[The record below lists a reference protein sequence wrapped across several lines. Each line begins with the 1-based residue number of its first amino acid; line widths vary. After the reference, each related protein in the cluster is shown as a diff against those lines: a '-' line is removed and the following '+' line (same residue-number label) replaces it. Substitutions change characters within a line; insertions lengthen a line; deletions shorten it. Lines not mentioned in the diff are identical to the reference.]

1 MKNFF
6 NKIKNAFP
14 KGATGVVFVGIIL
27 LAIIGAFFV
36 YRAMDGFISR
46 MTIAKLPGVPVLK
59 DPTQAPVDVN
69 NPEPSPDL
77 EVNFEE
83 PVDLDTFVMPDT
95 WDGKKRVNIL
105 IMGIDARSPDVKAPL
120 TDSMILFTL
129 DPVANTAAMLSIP
142 RDLWVRIPG
151 SGYNKINTAYS
162 IGVINQLPG
171 GGPAMAS
178 KTVENF
184 LGVSIDYYAQI
195 DFKAFVDFINLI
207 DGVKLNVT
215 ETVLLDVLDT
225 QISFDLEP
233 GIYTLDGDLAL
244 AYVRSRAYGDGD
256 VSRAARQQQV
266 ILAVR
271 DRILEFSMI
280 PTLLGNANQ
289 IYDSLS
295 RGIHTNLSMNEMIK
309 LGLKILNDV
318 PRDQIQHKVI
328 DFSYVNIGQGP
339 GGESMLRPLP
349 NRIRELRDELFTG
362 STFLDTLAKE
372 EDIQT
377 ILTEEGARVSVMNAS
392 SQADLGDRAV
402 AYLRSQ
408 GVNVV
413 EQGNV
418 SSSTF
423 STITFYGA
431 KPYTIKFLTQLTNI
445 TNPALVAYA
454 YNGGNPV
461 DIVIIL
467 GDDFANNNTL
477 P

>member
-6 NKIKNAFP
+6 NKIKKAFP

-46 MTIAKLPGVPVLK
+46 MTIAKLPGSPVLK
-59 DPTQAPVDVN
+59 EPTQV
-69 NPEPSPDL
+69 
-77 EVNFEE
+77 
-83 PVDLDTFVMPDT
+83 PVDLDNPEARSNLELNFNEPIDLDSFDMPDA

-120 TDSMILFTL
+120 TDTMILFTL

-162 IGVINQLPG
+162 VGVINQLPG

-184 LGVSIDYYAQI
+184 IGVPIDYYAQI
-195 DFKAFVDFINLI
+195 DFEAFVDFINLI

-215 ETVLLDVLDT
+215 ETVLLDVINT

-233 GIYTLDGDLAL
+233 GVYTLDGDLAL

-256 VSRAARQQQV
+256 ISRAARQQQV
-266 ILAVR
+266 ILAIR

-280 PTLLGNANQ
+280 PTLLKNINP
-289 IYDSLS
+289 IYESLS
-295 RGIHTNLSMNEMIK
+295 KGIHTNLSLNEMIK

-339 GGESMLRPLP
+339 AGESMLRPLP

-362 STFLDTLAKE
+362 STFLDTLANE

-377 ILTEEGARVSVMNAS
+377 ILAEEGARVSVMNAS
-392 SQADLGDRAV
+392 WQADLGDKTV

-418 SSSTF
+418 SPSAF

>member
-1 MKNFF
+1 M
-6 NKIKNAFP
+6 
-14 KGATGVVFVGIIL
+14 
-27 LAIIGAFFV
+27 
-36 YRAMDGFISR
+36 
-46 MTIAKLPGVPVLK
+46 
-59 DPTQAPVDVN
+59 
-69 NPEPSPDL
+69 
-77 EVNFEE
+77 
-83 PVDLDTFVMPDT
+83 
-95 WDGKKRVNIL
+95 
-105 IMGIDARSPDVKAPL
+105 
-120 TDSMILFTL
+120 
-129 DPVANTAAMLSIP
+129 
-142 RDLWVRIPG
+142 
-151 SGYNKINTAYS
+151 
-162 IGVINQLPG
+162 
-171 GGPAMAS
+171 
-178 KTVENF
+178 
-184 LGVSIDYYAQI
+184 
-195 DFKAFVDFINLI
+195 
-207 DGVKLNVT
+207 
-215 ETVLLDVLDT
+215 
-225 QISFDLEP
+225 
-233 GIYTLDGDLAL
+233 
-244 AYVRSRAYGDGD
+244 RSRAYGDGD

-318 PRDQIQHKVI
+318 PPRDQIQHKVI

-418 SSSTF
+418 SPQR
-423 STITFYGA
+423 IQHDYFYGA